1 MAYSTLTYR
10 RQGRIGRIT
19 LNRPKRLNAISARMP
34 GEIAAAVAAANID
47 PKFRNTVCDPANAY
61 TVPYQWGTLGVIYR
75 TDAVKGTL
83 TWGMVYD
90 PAQQTAPF
98 VLMDEMRSTMAI
110 TLQYQGK
117 STNSKDQVEIKAA
130 GDLLLA
136 AKKSPKFLGFEGGV
150 GGLNKVLAGEAAMAV
165 VYNGDAVKNMP
176 EDGSCAFAI
185 PKEGSGIWCDMML
198 LSAKASKNLGLTSN
212 VSFPGALAWPY
223 LYPWPQRPAG
233 LVEAAFDELA
243 ANIRDPKVEL
253 YVLYV
258 AGCPAGYAELDF
270 RDLPTANLNYFGL
283 MAEFVG
289 RGLGGW
295 FLDWAVHAL
304 WLKGPARV
312 TVDTCNLDHPRAFQA
327 YQRAGFEVERRDTKR
342 LVPLSA
348 VKAIGL

>member
-1 MAYSTLTYR
+1 MAKTTPRNLPTIEIVITYMAMAA
-10 RQGRIGRIT
+10 
-19 LNRPKRLNAISARMP
+19 RPTRPARPAPPGKLAILRAEQPS
-34 GEIAAAVAAANID
+34 VA
-47 PKFRNTVCDPANAY
+47 FYRFLYNTVGEPW
-61 TVPYQWGTLGVIYR
+61 QW
-75 TDAVKGTL
+75 TDRR
-83 TWGMVYD
+83 
-90 PAQQTAPF
+90 
-98 VLMDEMRSTMAI
+98 LMPD
-110 TLQYQGK
+110 
-117 STNSKDQVEIKAA
+117 
-130 GDLLLA
+130 
-136 AKKSPKFLGFEGGV
+136 
-150 GGLNKVLAGEAAMAV
+150 
-165 VYNGDAVKNMP
+165 
-176 EDGSCAFAI
+176 
-185 PKEGSGIWCDMML
+185 
-198 LSAKASKNLGLTSN
+198 
-212 VSFPGALAWPY
+212 
-223 LYPWPQRPAG
+223 
-233 LVEAAFDELA
+233 DELA